1 MFFIFQCLSLQS
13 IFSSVMILNL
23 IFGKFVFLLLSV
35 CFCHDSLRSS
45 CISVKIT
52 GIILFQQCFCVSLG
66 PLCQFVVIVHAFQCA
81 LCLFK
86 LIFIYTFL
94 SFSGCGEYLWGFS
107 SLLGV
112 FAVISYLFLVILWFY
127 DFCLRVY
134 DFFLHVC
141 PYFETHLLAP
151 FCAVSHPSCL
161 SQWGLVFLSELL
173 EKTIHD
179 KYQLKQPFTLRYTA
193 PDQHTHLHTQ
203 AHTQAHTEDGVCCGW
218 CVRLINTIVSV
229 RNGGHNN
236 NNSNNDSY
244 IHPVW
249 GFTHSLLEPPPYF

>member
-1 MFFIFQCLSLQS
+1 MYFIFGFVWGFFEAVYQLLSSLYKNLLSFTGHFHCYLVGLTLCLCCFSVNVPLFVVISFHFSAVLRLLSLYNQSVFFIFQCLSLQS

-66 PLCQFVVIVHAFQCA
+66 PLCQFVVIVHVFQCA
-81 LCLFK
+81 LCLFQ

-112 FAVISYLFLVILWFY
+112 FAVISYLFLVILWFMILW
-127 DFCLRVY
+127 FLFARLR
-134 DFFLHVC
+134 FFS
-141 PYFETHLLAP
+141 A
-151 FCAVSHPSCL
+151 CL
-161 SQWGLVFLSELL
+161 SLFWNSLVSSFL
-173 EKTIHD
+173 
-179 KYQLKQPFTLRYTA
+179 
-193 PDQHTHLHTQ
+193 
-203 AHTQAHTEDGVCCGW
+203 CC
-218 CVRLINTIVSV
+218 
-229 RNGGHNN
+229 
-236 NNSNNDSY
+236 
-244 IHPVW
+244 
-249 GFTHSLLEPPPYF
+249 

>member
-1 MFFIFQCLSLQS
+1 MVVENICGGFLPFWVFLQS
-13 IFSSVMILNL
+13 FHI
-23 IFGKFVFLLLSV
+23 
-35 CFCHDSLRSS
+35 CFW
-45 CISVKIT
+45 
-52 GIILFQQCFCVSLG
+52 
-66 PLCQFVVIVHAFQCA
+66 
-81 LCLFK
+81 
-86 LIFIYTFL
+86 
-94 SFSGCGEYLWGFS
+94 SFYD
-107 SLLGV
+107 
-112 FAVISYLFLVILWFY
+112 LWFY
-127 DFCLRVY
+127 DFCLHVY

-193 PDQHTHLHTQ
+193 PDQHTHLHKQ